1 VGQISYELVRSNR
14 KTLAMEITPEGK
26 LLVRA
31 PKRCSKGYIDAF
43 VESKSDWVEKH
54 LPQVQAQVRQ
64 RENFYLKTGDTLSFC
79 GAPLRV
85 VVNHVNMA
93 RLDLARREIT
103 LPDVP
108 VIELR
113 STVEKLYRR
122 GGLGFIQ
129 TRLAYWAQ
137 LMGISYGK
145 VTLSGAI
152 RRWGSCSYQG
162 DIRISWMLL
171 FASSEAIDYV
181 LVHELAH
188 RREFNHSARFW
199 AVVETY
205 LPDWRQ
211 RRQELRQLQ
220 AQLFAQGWS
229 AK

>member
-31 PKRCSKGYIDAF
+31 PKRCSKSYIDAF
-43 VESKSDWVEKH
+43 VDSKSDWVQKH
-54 LPQVQAQVRQ
+54 LSQVQEQVRQ
-64 RENFYLKTGDTLSFC
+64 RDNFYLKTGDTLSFC
-79 GAPLRV
+79 GEPLRV

-93 RLDLARREIT
+93 RLDLTSKEIT
-103 LPDVP
+103 LPDLTVTA
-108 VIELR
+108 LR
-113 STVEKLYRR
+113 ATVEKLYRR
-122 GGLGFIQ
+122 AGLDFVRQ
-129 TRLAYWAQ
+129 RLDAWAK

-145 VTLSGAI
+145 VSLSGAI

-171 FASSEAIDYV
+171 FASREAIDYV

-199 AVVETY
+199 AIVETY

>member
-1 VGQISYELVRSNR
+1 
-14 KTLAMEITPEGK
+14 MEITPEGK

-31 PKRCSKGYIDAF
+31 PKRCSRAYIDTF
-43 VESKSDWVEKH
+43 VASKSDWVEKH
-54 LPQVQAQVRQ
+54 LPRVQAQVQARQ
-64 RENFYLKTGDTLSFC
+64 HFYLKTGDTLSFC
-79 GAPLRV
+79 GETLRV

-103 LPDVP
+103 LPDLP
-108 VIELR
+108 VTELR
-113 STVEKLYRR
+113 ATVEKLYRR
-122 GGLGFIQ
+122 GGLPFIQ
-129 TRLAYWAQ
+129 ERLDYWAKQ
-137 LMGISYGK
+137 MDISYGK
-145 VTLSGAI
+145 VSLSGAI

-171 FASSEAIDYV
+171 FASPEAIDYV

-205 LPDWRQ
+205 LPDWQQ
-211 RRQELRQLQ
+211 RRQQLRQLQ
-220 AQLFAQGWS
+220 AQLFSQGWS